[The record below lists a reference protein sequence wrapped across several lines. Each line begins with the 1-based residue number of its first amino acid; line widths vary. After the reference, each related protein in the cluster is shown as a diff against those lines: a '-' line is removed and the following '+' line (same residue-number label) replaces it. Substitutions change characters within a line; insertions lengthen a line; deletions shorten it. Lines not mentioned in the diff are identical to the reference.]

1 MSCYSGRQVCSSVC
15 VCRVEALQGG
25 VRGEGGALVGGGGG
39 EEEGDDVRSCR
50 LKIVEW
56 QLWIGWEQNEEE
68 EG

>member
-1 MSCYSGRQVCSSVC
+1 MC